1 MGAFLEVHFKNMAA
15 VCSLCQKMVFEKSE
29 QQIGFA
35 TAAKS
40 GDYLGEAI
48 VLFAYQA
55 GQIGIS
61 FDFHGNFPKVLV

>member
-35 TAAKS
+35 TAAQS
-40 GDYLGEAI
+40 GDYLGESI
-48 VLFAYQA
+48 VFFAYQA
-55 GQIGIS
+55 VEIGIS
-61 FDFHGNFPKVLV
+61 FDFHGNFPKAG